1 MTKSHRTLEE
11 TIFLTQLVARVQ
23 FIKIQR
29 RKATHRKIGKLTK
42 VRQHLGSLYLFAQC
56 HSSCSFLL
64 FDIFLS
70 STDVSDPVWNI
81 IAKSLR
87 SSSLRSPSYLMIE
100 YFNT

>member
-1 MTKSHRTLEE
+1 MKPRNCHNNSPLFKIQRAFTSRGKIGVLTKSHRTLEE
-11 TIFLTQLVARVQ
+11 ITFLTQLVARVQ

-64 FDIFLS
+64 FDIFFKAVR
-70 STDVSDPVWNI
+70 T
-81 IAKSLR
+81 
-87 SSSLRSPSYLMIE
+87 
-100 YFNT
+100 